1 MGRLTLD
8 QKERF
13 LRKRK
18 RIPGLIRKALK
29 EEDATIFGARSV
41 NIQVR
46 PHLRSST
53 EDFDIFVK
61 GDPEKSA
68 RRIERKLDK
77 KFKGN
82 FFKVEAGKTEGVYKV
97 KSRLSGKGLVDVQK
111 QKEQVNVVKRKGN
124 KFATLDFQKKKIKES
139 LANPEAKFRSDKDK
153 FSRLRIQLHE
163 SKRRI
168 KKINKRTIKTRKKK
182 IFKKLNNSVFNN
194 LDF

>member
-1 MGRLTLD
+1 MGRLTLR

-41 NIQVR
+41 NVQVK
-46 PHLRSST
+46 PHLRSPT

-61 GDPEKSA
+61 GNPKQSA
-68 RRIERKLDK
+68 KRIERRLDR
-77 KFKGN
+77 KFGGN
-82 FFKVEAGKTEGVYKV
+82 FFKVEAGKTEGVFKV

-124 KFATLDFQKKKIKES
+124 KFATLDFQKQKIKES
-139 LANPEAKFRSDKDK
+139 LANPEAKFRREKDK
-153 FSRLRIQLHE
+153 FSRLRIKLNE
-163 SKRRI
+163 RSKKEFKMGKRKPLSKLRRRVF
-168 KKINKRTIKTRKKK
+168 KKIN
-182 IFKKLNNSVFNN
+182 F
-194 LDF
+194 